1 MDAHLWVMDWIGSDL
16 ILLPQHS
23 SCIYNVHILAHYG
36 VYKELLVKL
45 SMTIT
50 KMFVCVAL
58 IRRDTTWVKTINCW
72 PTCQDALWKLE
83 EEPMRR

>member
-23 SCIYNVHILAHYG
+23 SCMYNVCTLWR
-36 VYKELLVKL
+36 KELLVKL

-58 IRRDTTWVKTINCW
+58 IRRDTTWVKTIDCW

-83 EEPMRR
+83 EGPMRR

>member
-16 ILLPQHS
+16 IILPQHS
-23 SCIYNVHILAHYG
+23 SCTYNVHILAHYG
-36 VYKELLVKL
+36 VK
-45 SMTIT
+45 SSITIS

-58 IRRDTTWVKTINCW
+58 IRRDTTWVRTIDCW